1 MHAPRPRG
9 PLRACRPRTLL
20 VLLVLQLRLLCV
32 PHAAT
37 AAAAAAAASTNPPLP
52 PRPRRPP
59 VSPTAATSSKTATTT
74 VLITGSTGVL
84 GRALVGR
91 AVAST
96 SPPAPRRVFTTQ
108 RRVHAAAAA
117 AANDDDD
124 NNSNSFFLDL
134 ADRTDVSTFFT
145 RHRAVSSSP
154 LVLVNNA
161 GVCVAG
167 HSADAFKVSLD
178 VNCWAP
184 ALLAEGAA
192 AATHGDNPADVTVVN
207 VSSGDGEL
215 VFLHSDVAHRVH
227 ALDSVAVSEE

>member
-1 MHAPRPRG
+1 
-9 PLRACRPRTLL
+9 
-20 VLLVLQLRLLCV
+20 
-32 PHAAT
+32 
-37 AAAAAAAASTNPPLP
+37 
-52 PRPRRPP
+52 
-59 VSPTAATSSKTATTT
+59 
-74 VLITGSTGVL
+74 
-84 GRALVGR
+84 LVGR
-91 AVAST
+91 AWAST
-96 SPPAPRRVFTTQ
+96 SPLAPRRVFTSQ

-117 AANDDDD
+117 NDDD

-145 RHRAVSSSP
+145 RHRAVSPSP

-192 AATHGDNPADVTVVN
+192 AATHGDNSPDVTVVN
-207 VSSGDGEL
+207 VSSGEGEL
-215 VFLHSDVAHRVH
+215 VFLHSDVAHRVR